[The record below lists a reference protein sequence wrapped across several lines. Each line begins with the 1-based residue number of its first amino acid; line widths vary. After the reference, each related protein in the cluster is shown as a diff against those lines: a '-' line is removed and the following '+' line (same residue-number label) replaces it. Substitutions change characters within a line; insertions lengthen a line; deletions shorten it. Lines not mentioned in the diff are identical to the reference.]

1 MPEDYIPYGPEWEK
15 EMMTMRKKDLV
26 NILKDYFKRHKNI
39 KKIVNDLVAG
49 IEAWGQEEDGVPEN
63 FKAYNEAKKLL
74 KTFT

>member
-1 MPEDYIPYGPEWEK
+1 MNADGPKKPGPPVMHPLCNKNTLEENMPEDYIPYGPEWEK

-49 IEAWGQEEDGVPEN
+49 IEA
-63 FKAYNEAKKLL
+63 
-74 KTFT
+74 